1 MTWKS
6 TRASCPRGSGAA
18 GSNREEG
25 RYSGPGSTTTPAGVE
40 KSAPATPADNTA
52 GGEEDIY
59 KGIHPEV
66 AKEIA
71 ELRKFRQDAENR
83 ELLTVAKKYE
93 LLGKKPEEL
102 VPC

>member
-1 MTWKS
+1 MEIDKS
-6 TRASCPRGSGAA
+6 KLSPEEVAQLEAIEKKAGIPAQAA
-18 GSNREEG
+18 
-25 RYSGPGSTTTPAGVE
+25 PATPAGVE

-71 ELRKFRQDAENR
+71 ELRKFRRRTASF
-83 ELLTVAKKYE
+83 
-93 LLGKKPEEL
+93 
-102 VPC
+102 